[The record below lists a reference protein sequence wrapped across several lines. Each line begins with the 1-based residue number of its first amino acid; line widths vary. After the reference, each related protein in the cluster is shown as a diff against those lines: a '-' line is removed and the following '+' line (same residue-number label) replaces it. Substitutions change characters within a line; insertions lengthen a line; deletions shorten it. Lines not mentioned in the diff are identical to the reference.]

1 MVLLQRSY
9 AIIFEGRVQHFM
21 INKNINCISCKLME
35 ITTGRLLTA
44 NCNCSL
50 SFVAGVDG
58 AIPCCFKSNASK
70 AAGFT
75 SVDGGVVVVVT

>member
-1 MVLLQRSY
+1 
-9 AIIFEGRVQHFM
+9 
-21 INKNINCISCKLME
+21 ME